1 MARDSGIRQYLNQRF
16 LTAFGVGLVV
26 IVIAV
31 AWVLYIQRGAHI
43 EPAGKILKVRT
54 IPLDENSSLAVIDF
68 RVENSSDYTVIVKE
82 VTATVVDPGGK
93 EPGGTL
99 HEGAT
104 AAQMDTERLFKY
116 YPILGQRFNDT
127 LKMHDRIKPHETMDR
142 MIAVRFEIPVAHLD
156 ARKRLK
162 LKIEDVDGPSGELI
176 ETR

>member
-1 MARDSGIRQYLNQRF
+1 M
-16 LTAFGVGLVV
+16 TAFGVGLVV

-54 IPLDENSSLAVIDF
+54 IAMDENSSVAVIDF

-82 VTATVVDPGGK
+82 VTAAVEEQGGK
-93 EPGGTL
+93 DPVGTL

-104 AAQMDTERLFKY
+104 AAQTDTERLFKY
-116 YPILGQRFNDT
+116 YPVLGQKFNDT

-142 MIAVRFEIPVAHLD
+142 MIAVRFEIPLVQLD

-176 ETR
+176 ETK